1 MKKILITGAS
11 GMLGSALSTKLS
23 SDFDVYPYCK
33 SSYNGINVLDVTD
46 IDQVYTVINFVN
58 PDIIINC
65 AAYTNVDLAE
75 LNKFE
80 SRQVNVSGLLNILKV
95 SSKNMKIIHISTD
108 YIFDGLSGNYLESDI
123 KNPLNYYGKTKLEA
137 ENYLIGSNINY
148 LIIRPNVLY
157 TYDLMSSNFFSWVIN
172 SLTNNT
178 TISVVNDQF
187 NNPVYIPDLLDI
199 IKDSILLDYSGISH
213 FGSED
218 TLSRYDFSLK
228 ICNTFNLN
236 EKLINEIKTSD
247 LNQIARRPLNTS
259 LNCTKIESELEINL
273 YSTDYSFNRIKS
285 YL

>member
-11 GMLGSALSTKLS
+11 GMLGSALCAKLS

-33 SSYNGINVLDVTD
+33 SSYSGIDILDVTD
-46 IDQVYTVINFVN
+46 IDQVSNVINFVS

-65 AAYTNVDLAE
+65 AAYTNVDMAE
-75 LNKFE
+75 LNKSE
-80 SRQVNVSGLLNILKV
+80 SRQVNVSGLLNIIKA
-95 SSKNMKIIHISTD
+95 SSKDMKIIHISTD

-157 TYDLMSSNFFSWVIN
+157 TYDLMSSNFFSWVLN
-172 SLTNNT
+172 SLTNNNK
-178 TISVVNDQF
+178 ISVVNDQF
-187 NNPVYIPDLLDI
+187 SNPVYIPDLADI

-236 EKLINEIKTSD
+236 KRLINEIKTSD
-247 LNQIARRPLNTS
+247 LNQIANRPLNTS